1 MYVCMYVCIY
11 VCMYICILIW
21 MYVCLLEG
29 YDVCMWVY
37 VLLFIGLHAKSEE
50 RNSHI
55 IIKRF
60 HA

>member
-1 MYVCMYVCIY
+1 
-11 VCMYICILIW
+11 